1 MAADPGFASAVNTG
15 SALPTTADTSLTAP
29 TNQVTV
35 LTAGAL
41 GTKVEEIVCQG
52 VGTSVAGVV
61 NIFRYDGATYH
72 LIDQFLITAVTPS
85 TTAVAFR
92 LKRQYDNLLLKS
104 GDTLRASQSI
114 LGNASIIKVTAF
126 GGDF

>member
-1 MAADPGFASAVNTG
+1 MAADPSFAATARAS

-35 LTAGAL
+35 LTPGAAGS
-41 GTKVEEIVCQG
+41 KVEEIVCQG

-61 NIFRYDGATYH
+61 NIFIYDGSTYH
-72 LIDQFLITAVTPS
+72 LFDQFLITAVTPS

-92 LKRQYDNLLLKS
+92 LARKYDNLFIPA
-104 GDTLRASQSI
+104 GYTLRASQSI
-114 LGNASIIKVTAF
+114 AGNASIIKVTAL